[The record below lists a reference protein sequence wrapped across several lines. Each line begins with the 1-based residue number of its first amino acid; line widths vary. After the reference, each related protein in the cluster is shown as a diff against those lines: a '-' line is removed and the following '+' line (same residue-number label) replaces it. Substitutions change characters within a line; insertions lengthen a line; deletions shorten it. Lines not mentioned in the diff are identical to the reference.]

1 MFEVGGPACSGITV
15 AAAQIDGPQMPDIA
29 KELDRAAVCFEPVPS
44 LDRPFGVRSYS
55 LGRDVTMKSPYTRVI
70 GVDVSLEKLDINDSI
85 TKSKSR
91 IAADVPNTVAA
102 VSKQIVEKLK
112 NSESVLVICE
122 ATGGYEHVLVDA
134 MHEAG
139 IDVCVANPRQVRDF
153 AKGHGYLEKNDRI
166 DAGIIR
172 KFGEDVPVNLTLPR
186 PPEERSHQAM
196 VRRRCQILQ
205 LIDAERNRLAQTTD
219 AFAKK
224 LIEQIISHLKKQQKT
239 IDDRLAAMISKR
251 AETDPTVEI
260 LQSVPGVGAVTVSTL
275 IAELPELGKLNRAQ
289 IAKLAGVA
297 PLMNQS
303 GKSDKKRTTRGGR
316 SQVRCV
322 LYMATLVATK
332 HNPLIQRF
340 YNRLLSKGKLK
351 IVALIASMRKL
362 LTILNDMVR
371 NGEHW
376 RTVPSSPTK

>member
-1 MFEVGGPACSGITV
+1 
-15 AAAQIDGPQMPDIA
+15 
-29 KELDRAAVCFEPVPS
+29 
-44 LDRPFGVRSYS
+44 
-55 LGRDVTMKSPYTRVI
+55 
-70 GVDVSLEKLDINDSI
+70 
-85 TKSKSR
+85 
-91 IAADVPNTVAA
+91 
-102 VSKQIVEKLK
+102 
-112 NSESVLVICE
+112 
-122 ATGGYEHVLVDA
+122 
-134 MHEAG
+134 
-139 IDVCVANPRQVRDF
+139 
-153 AKGHGYLEKNDRI
+153 
-166 DAGIIR
+166 
-172 KFGEDVPVNLTLPR
+172 
-186 PPEERSHQAM
+186 M

-362 LTILNDMVR
+362 LTWCETVNT
-371 NGEHW
+371 GEPC
-376 RTVPSSPTK
+376 RRARQNKKGDRSPSLDPPRPPHVLDASLTHRRLSYPFDSCISAELSSV